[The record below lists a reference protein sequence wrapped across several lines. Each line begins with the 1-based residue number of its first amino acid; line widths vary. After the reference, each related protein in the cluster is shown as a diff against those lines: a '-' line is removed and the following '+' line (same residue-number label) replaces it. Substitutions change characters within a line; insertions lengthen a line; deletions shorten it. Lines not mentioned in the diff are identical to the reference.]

1 MSETIDLRLVVRK
14 SCHLCPPA
22 VESAKRIAAT
32 FQAEHPEAGLALQI
46 QDIADQVDLQ
56 RFSEEV
62 PVLMAN
68 GEVIEMWRI
77 NEDRA
82 LEHLRGM
89 V

>member
-1 MSETIDLRLVVRK
+1 MSESIDLRLIVRK
-14 SCHLCPPA
+14 NCHLCEPA
-22 VESAKRIAAT
+22 VESAKFIAKT
-32 FQAEHPEAGLALQI
+32 FQEEHPEAGLELHI

-62 PVLMAN
+62 PVLMVN

-77 NEDRA
+77 NESRA

-89 V
+89 A

>member
-1 MSETIDLRLVVRK
+1 MRLIVRK
-14 SCHLCPPA
+14 NCHLCIPA
-22 VESAKRIAAT
+22 EESAKRIASV
-32 FQAEHPEAGLALQI
+32 FQSEHPGAELALHI

-62 PVLMAN
+62 PVLLVD
-68 GEVIEMWRI
+68 GEPIEMWRI